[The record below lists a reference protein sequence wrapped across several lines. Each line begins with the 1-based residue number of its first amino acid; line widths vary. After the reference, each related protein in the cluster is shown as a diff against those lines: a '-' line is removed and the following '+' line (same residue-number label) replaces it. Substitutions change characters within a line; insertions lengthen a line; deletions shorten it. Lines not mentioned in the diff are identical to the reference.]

1 MKESHQM
8 MKLQIEVKDE
18 RKKKDSAGD
27 FIG

>member
-1 MKESHQM
+1 MKESDKM

-18 RKKKDSAGD
+18 TKKKDSDWD

>member
-8 MKLQIEVKDE
+8 MKLHIEVKDE
-18 RKKKDSAGD
+18 TKKKDCAGD

>member
-18 RKKKDSAGD
+18 TKKKDSAGD